1 MNKAILQARKAH
13 KKAIEMFYEHTCTI
27 RSYGKYKDPIT
38 KETKVGLNPSPKYEN
53 QHCKVSKSSL
63 GKNNQTDT
71 TNNKDYE
78 IKLFISPEIE
88 IHQGDEIE
96 TNVFGAITKYIAGE
110 PLPLYSS
117 HQEVILE
124 NKDKKA

>member
-1 MNKAILQARKAH
+1 MNNAIFQARKAH

-27 RSYGKYKDPIT
+27 RAYGKYKDPIT
-38 KETKVGLNPSPKYEN
+38 KETKIGINKEPKYEN
-53 QHCKVSKSSL
+53 IPCKVSKSSL

-71 TNNKDYE
+71 ANNKDYE
-78 IKLFISPEIE
+78 IKLFIDQNIK
-88 IHQGDEIE
+88 IYQGDEIE
-96 TNVFGAITKYIAGE
+96 VNIFGVITKYIAGE
-110 PLPLYSS
+110 PLPIYSS